1 MNAAR
6 AKEGDARVG
15 GQTEI
20 VLLQRVAG
28 GDRDAFAELYRR
40 LQRPLFGYLM
50 KLVRDREMVE
60 DVLNETLM
68 EVWRQAARFE
78 GRSSVNTWVFSIAH
92 HRAVSRLR
100 KRRESSLDEEQAA
113 AIEDQGPTPH
123 QNAETSDMSRLL
135 VKLMEQ
141 LSFEHREILHLAY
154 YQEFSV
160 QEIAD
165 ALDLPPNTVKTRM
178 FYARQRLKVLLEK
191 SGVEGAVA

>member
-1 MNAAR
+1 MKMAGTR
-6 AKEGDARVG
+6 GKSGDGSAEVA
-15 GQTEI
+15 
-20 VLLQRVAG
+20 LLQRVAA
-28 GDRDAFAELYRR
+28 GDRNAFAELYRR

-50 KLVRDREMVE
+50 KLVREREMVE
-60 DVLNETLM
+60 DVLNETMM

-100 KRRESSLDEEQAA
+100 KKRETSLDEEQAA
-113 AIEDQGPTPH
+113 TIEDEAPTPDE
-123 QNAETSDMSRLL
+123 NAMTGDMSRLL
-135 VKLMEQ
+135 ATLMEQ

-154 YQEFSV
+154 FQEFSV

-165 ALDLPPNTVKTRM
+165 ALDLPANTVKTRM

-191 SGVEGAVA
+191 SGVEGMVA

>member
-6 AKEGDARVG
+6 TRAEGQSEV
-15 GQTEI
+15 

-100 KRRESSLDEEQAA
+100 KKRETSLDEEQAA
-113 AIEDQGPTPH
+113 AIEDEGPTPDMK
-123 QNAETSDMSRLL
+123 AESSDMSRLL
-135 VKLMEQ
+135 GKLMER

-160 QEIAD
+160 QEIAT

-178 FYARQRLKVLLEK
+178 FYARQRLRVLLEE

>member
-6 AKEGDARVG
+6 TRAE
-15 GQTEI
+15 GQTEV

-100 KRRESSLDEEQAA
+100 KKRETALDEEQAA
-113 AIEDQGPTPH
+113 AIEDEGPTPDMK
-123 QNAETSDMSRLL
+123 AESSDMSRLL
-135 VKLMEQ
+135 GKLMER

-160 QEIAD
+160 QEIAT

-178 FYARQRLKVLLEK
+178 FYARQRLRVLLEE

>member
-1 MNAAR
+1 MSAAR
-6 AKEGDARVG
+6 AKSE
-15 GQTEI
+15 GQTEA

-28 GDRDAFAELYRR
+28 GDQDAFAELYRR

-50 KLVRDREMVE
+50 KLVREREMVE
-60 DVLNETLM
+60 DVLNETMM

-92 HRAVSRLR
+92 HRAVSKLR
-100 KRRESSLDEEQAA
+100 KKRETSLDEEQAA
-113 AIEDQGPTPH
+113 AIEDEGPTPDV
-123 QNAETSDMSRLL
+123 NAETKDMSRLIAR
-135 VKLMEQ
+135 LMEQ

-154 YQEFSV
+154 FQEFSV

-165 ALDLPPNTVKTRM
+165 ALDLPANTVKTRM

-191 SGVEGAVA
+191 SGVEGMVA

>member
-1 MNAAR
+1 
-6 AKEGDARVG
+6 
-15 GQTEI
+15 
-20 VLLQRVAG
+20 
-28 GDRDAFAELYRR
+28 
-40 LQRPLFGYLM
+40 M

-60 DVLNETLM
+60 DVLSETLL

-100 KRRESSLDEEQAA
+100 RKRETALDEESAA
-113 AIEDQGPTPH
+113 AIEDQAPKPD
-123 QNAETSDMSRLL
+123 QRAVDSDMSRLL
-135 VKLMEQ
+135 TALMER
-141 LSFEHREILHLAY
+141 LSFQHREILHLAY

-165 ALDLPPNTVKTRM
+165 ALDLPANTVKTRM

-191 SGVEGAVA
+191 SGVERAVA

>member
-1 MNAAR
+1 MKAAR
-6 AKEGDARVG
+6 AKTE
-15 GQTEI
+15 GQTEV
-20 VLLQRVAG
+20 VLLQRIAG

-50 KLVRDREMVE
+50 KLVREREMVE

-100 KRRESSLDEEQAA
+100 KRREAALDEEQAA
-113 AIEDQGPTPH
+113 AIEDEGPTPDVR
-123 QNAETSDMSRLL
+123 AESSDMSRLL
-135 VKLMEQ
+135 GRLMEQ

-178 FYARQRLKVLLEK
+178 FYARQRLKVLLQE

>member
-1 MNAAR
+1 MAGTR
-6 AKEGDARVG
+6 AKIGEGPSDVA
-15 GQTEI
+15 
-20 VLLQRVAG
+20 LLQQVAG
-28 GDRDAFAELYRR
+28 GDRAAFTELYRR

-60 DVLNETLM
+60 DVLSETLL

-100 KRRESSLDEEQAA
+100 RKRETALDEESAA
-113 AIEDQGPTPH
+113 AIEDQAPKPD
-123 QNAETSDMSRLL
+123 QRAVDSDMSRLL
-135 VKLMEQ
+135 TALMER
-141 LSFEHREILHLAY
+141 LSFQHREILHLAY

-178 FYARQRLKVLLEK
+178 FYARQRLKVLLQQ

>member
-1 MNAAR
+1 MSAAR
-6 AKEGDARVG
+6 AKTE
-15 GQTEI
+15 GQTEA
-20 VLLQRVAG
+20 VLLQHVAG

-100 KRRESSLDEEQAA
+100 KRRETSLDEEQAA
-113 AIEDQGPTPH
+113 AIEDEGPTPDVK
-123 QNAETSDMSRLL
+123 AESSDMSRLL
-135 VKLMEQ
+135 ARLMEK

-178 FYARQRLKVLLEK
+178 FYARQRLKVLLQE

>member
-1 MNAAR
+1 MVTMAGSR
-6 AKEGDARVG
+6 AKGGDGPADA
-15 GQTEI
+15 

-28 GDRDAFAELYRR
+28 GDRHAFAELYRR

-50 KLVRDREMVE
+50 KLVREREMVE
-60 DVLNETLM
+60 DVLNETMM

-78 GRSSVNTWVFSIAH
+78 GRASVNTWVFSIAH

-100 KRRESSLDEEQAA
+100 RKRETALDEESAA
-113 AIEDQGPTPH
+113 AIEDEAPLPDQRAVTK
-123 QNAETSDMSRLL
+123 DMNRLL
-135 VKLMEQ
+135 ASLIEQ

-154 YQEFSV
+154 FQEFSV

-191 SGVEGAVA
+191 SGIEGAVA

>member
-1 MNAAR
+1 MKTAGSNA
-6 AKEGDARVG
+6 KSGDGPSDV
-15 GQTEI
+15 
-20 VLLQRVAG
+20 VLLQRIAG
-28 GDRDAFAELYRR
+28 GDRIAFTELYRR

-60 DVLNETLM
+60 DVLNETLL

-78 GRSSVNTWVFSIAH
+78 GRASVNTWVFSIAH

-100 KRRESSLDEEQAA
+100 RKRETALDEESAA
-113 AIEDQGPTPH
+113 AIEDQAPKPD
-123 QNAETSDMSRLL
+123 QRAVDSDMSRLL
-135 VKLMEQ
+135 ATLMEQ

-165 ALDLPPNTVKTRM
+165 ALDLPANTVKTRM
-178 FYARQRLKVLLEK
+178 FYARQRLKVLLQK
-191 SGVEGAVA
+191 SGVEGAVV

>member
-1 MNAAR
+1 MSTAR
-6 AKEGDARVG
+6 GKTG
-15 GQTEI
+15 GQTEV

-28 GDRDAFAELYRR
+28 GDRDAFAELYNR

-92 HRAVSRLR
+92 HRAVSKLR
-100 KRRESSLDEEQAA
+100 KKRETSLDEEQAA
-113 AIEDQGPTPH
+113 AIEDEAPTPDMK
-123 QNAETSDMSRLL
+123 AESSDMSRLL
-135 VKLMEQ
+135 ARLMEQ

-165 ALDLPPNTVKTRM
+165 ALDLPANTVKTRM
-178 FYARQRLKVLLEK
+178 FYARQRLKVLLEE

>member
-1 MNAAR
+1 MNAA
-6 AKEGDARVG
+6 KARME
-15 GQTEI
+15 GQTE
-20 VLLQRVAG
+20 VALLQRVAG

-50 KLVRDREMVE
+50 KLVREREMVE

-100 KRRESSLDEEQAA
+100 KKRETALDEEQAA
-113 AIEDQGPTPH
+113 AIEDEGPTPDMK
-123 QNAETSDMSRLL
+123 AESSDMSRLL
-135 VKLMEQ
+135 GKLMER

-160 QEIAD
+160 QEIAT

-178 FYARQRLKVLLEK
+178 FYARQRLRVLLEE

>member
-1 MNAAR
+1 MTPSR
-6 AKEGDARVG
+6 TRSGDG
-15 GQTEI
+15 ETEV
-20 VLLQRVAG
+20 VLLQRISG
-28 GDRDAFAELYRR
+28 GDRAAFAELYRR

-50 KLVRDREMVE
+50 KLVREREMVE
-60 DVLNETLM
+60 DVLNETML

-100 KRRESSLDEEQAA
+100 KKRESALDEEQAA
-113 AIEDQGPTPH
+113 AIEDDAPTPD
-123 QNAETSDMSRLL
+123 QRAESSDVSRLL
-135 VKLMEQ
+135 GRLMEK

-178 FYARQRLKVLLEK
+178 FYARQRLKTLLEQ

>member
-1 MNAAR
+1 MVKMAGSRGKGADGAA
-6 AKEGDARVG
+6 DAA
-15 GQTEI
+15 
-20 VLLQRVAG
+20 LLQRVAG
-28 GDRDAFAELYRR
+28 GDRVAFAELYRR

-50 KLVRDREMVE
+50 KLVREREMVE
-60 DVLNETLM
+60 DVLNETMM

-78 GRSSVNTWVFSIAH
+78 GRASVNTWVFSIAH

-100 KRRESSLDEEQAA
+100 RKRETSLDEETAA
-113 AIEDQGPTPH
+113 QIEDEAPTPDEH
-123 QNAETSDMSRLL
+123 AVTADVNRLIGA
-135 VKLMEQ
+135 LMEQ

-165 ALDLPPNTVKTRM
+165 ALDLPANTVKTRM

-191 SGVEGAVA
+191 SGIEGMVA

>member
-6 AKEGDARVG
+6 TKVE
-15 GQTEI
+15 GQTEV

-100 KRRESSLDEEQAA
+100 KKRESPLDEEQAA
-113 AIEDQGPTPH
+113 AIEDQGPTPDV
-123 QNAETSDMSRLL
+123 NAEASDMSRLL
-135 VKLMEQ
+135 ARLMER

-178 FYARQRLKVLLEK
+178 FYARQRLKVLLEEA
-191 SGVEGAVA
+191 GVEGAVA

>member
-1 MNAAR
+1 MNT
-6 AKEGDARVG
+6 AKAKLG
-15 GQTEI
+15 GQTEV
-20 VLLQRVAG
+20 VLLQKIAG
-28 GDRDAFAELYRR
+28 GDQDAFAELYGR

-50 KLVRDREMVE
+50 KLVREREMVE

-92 HRAVSRLR
+92 HRAVSKLR
-100 KRRESSLDEEQAA
+100 KKRESSLDEEQAA
-113 AIEDQGPTPH
+113 AIEDEGPTPDVR
-123 QNAETSDMSRLL
+123 AESSDMSRLL
-135 VKLMEQ
+135 VRLMEK

-178 FYARQRLKVLLEK
+178 FYARQRLKVLLEQ
-191 SGVEGAVA
+191 SGVQGAVA

>member
-1 MNAAR
+1 MAVSRGKSDGSAEV
-6 AKEGDARVG
+6 A
-15 GQTEI
+15 
-20 VLLQRVAG
+20 LLQRVAA
-28 GDRDAFAELYRR
+28 GDRNAFSELYRR

-50 KLVRDREMVE
+50 KLVREREMVE
-60 DVLNETLM
+60 DVLNETMM

-100 KRRESSLDEEQAA
+100 KKRETSLDEEQAA
-113 AIEDQGPTPH
+113 TIEDEAPTPDE
-123 QNAETSDMSRLL
+123 NAMSGDMSRLIGT
-135 VKLMEQ
+135 LMEQ

-154 YQEFSV
+154 FQEFSV

-165 ALDLPPNTVKTRM
+165 ALDLPANTVKTRM

-191 SGVEGAVA
+191 SGVEGMVA

>member
-1 MNAAR
+1 MKMAGTR
-6 AKEGDARVG
+6 GKSGDGSAEVA
-15 GQTEI
+15 
-20 VLLQRVAG
+20 LLQRVAA
-28 GDRDAFAELYRR
+28 GDRNAFSELYRR

-50 KLVRDREMVE
+50 KLVREREMVE
-60 DVLNETLM
+60 DVLNETMM

-100 KRRESSLDEEQAA
+100 KKRETALDEEQANS
-113 AIEDQGPTPH
+113 IEDEAPTPD
-123 QNAETSDMSRLL
+123 QNAMTGDMSRLIGA
-135 VKLMEQ
+135 LMEQ

-154 YQEFSV
+154 FQEFSV

-165 ALDLPPNTVKTRM
+165 ALDLPANTVKTRM

-191 SGVEGAVA
+191 SGVEGMVA

>member
-6 AKEGDARVG
+6 TKAE
-15 GQTEI
+15 GQTEV

-100 KRRESSLDEEQAA
+100 KKRETALDEEQAA
-113 AIEDQGPTPH
+113 AIEDEGPTPDMK
-123 QNAETSDMSRLL
+123 AESSDMSRLL
-135 VKLMEQ
+135 GKLMER

-160 QEIAD
+160 QEIAT

-178 FYARQRLKVLLEK
+178 FYARQRLRVLLEE

>member
-1 MNAAR
+1 MAGSR
-6 AKEGDARVG
+6 GKSGDGSAEVA
-15 GQTEI
+15 
-20 VLLQRVAG
+20 LLQRVAA
-28 GDRDAFAELYRR
+28 GDRNAFAELYRR

-50 KLVRDREMVE
+50 KLVREREMVE
-60 DVLNETLM
+60 DVLNETMM

-100 KRRESSLDEEQAA
+100 KKRETSLDEEQAA
-113 AIEDQGPTPH
+113 TIEDEAPTPDER
-123 QNAETSDMSRLL
+123 AISGDMSRLIGA
-135 VKLMEQ
+135 LMEK

-154 YQEFSV
+154 FQEFSV

-165 ALDLPPNTVKTRM
+165 ALDLPANTVKTRM

-191 SGVEGAVA
+191 SGVEGMVA

>member
-1 MNAAR
+1 MSAAR
-6 AKEGDARVG
+6 AKTEGQAEV
-15 GQTEI
+15 
-20 VLLQRVAG
+20 VLLQRIAG

-100 KRRESSLDEEQAA
+100 KKRETALDEEQAA
-113 AIEDQGPTPH
+113 AIEDEGPTPDM
-123 QNAETSDMSRLL
+123 NAESKDMSRLL
-135 VKLMEQ
+135 AKLMEQ

-154 YQEFSV
+154 FQEFSV

-178 FYARQRLKVLLEK
+178 FYARQRLKVLLEQ

>member
-6 AKEGDARVG
+6 SKMEGQNEAA
-15 GQTEI
+15 
-20 VLLQRVAG
+20 LLQRVAG

-100 KRRESSLDEEQAA
+100 KKRETSLDEEQAA
-113 AIEDQGPTPH
+113 AIEDESPTPDVR
-123 QNAETSDMSRLL
+123 AESSDMSRLL
-135 VKLMEQ
+135 AKLMER

-178 FYARQRLKVLLEK
+178 FYARQRLKGLLEE